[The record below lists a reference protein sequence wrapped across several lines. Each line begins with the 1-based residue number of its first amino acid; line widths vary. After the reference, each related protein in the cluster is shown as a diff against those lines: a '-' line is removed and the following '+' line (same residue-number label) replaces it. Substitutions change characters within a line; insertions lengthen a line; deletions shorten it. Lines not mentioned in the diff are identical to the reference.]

1 METTHTPTPPPGR
14 GARLATVGLLGVI
27 SVAGIG
33 ASFTERIERS
43 QTDRFQSPAKPSMS
57 FSADNAEVDVDTA
70 PTTEVTLTRTVTWAG
85 PDGPA
90 TPQLLPSGELRMRGC
105 DVPWWK
111 RLATYGTCSARYS
124 IVMPNGRSLAATSD
138 TGSVRA
144 RGAFDALALRTDV
157 GDIISTG
164 LSARTLRAT
173 VDVGEVNAVLT
184 NTPDSVVA
192 RADVGS
198 VTLTL
203 PAGQYNIRATTDIG
217 DVNVD
222 ASLSNPQSTRTI
234 DVRVDVGDI
243 TIRVAR

>member
-1 METTHTPTPPPGR
+1 MAWIGDTTPYESRQGVL
-14 GARLATVGLLGVI
+14 ARYLLGQI
-27 SVAGIG
+27 FGMTSGSVAGG
-33 ASFTERIERS
+33 FA
-43 QTDRFQSPAKPSMS
+43 
-57 FSADNAEVDVDTA
+57 AESGWWQWPFVAVA
-70 PTTEVTLTRTVTWAG
+70 VAFLVVAWLLGRAAHPLLARARAVTWAG